1 MGYDE
6 GVGGSSKPVA
16 REGQSRVRP
25 KMYGVALYLVA
36 GILLLQ
42 VLFCLS
48 VFFLRPYVIA
58 KTPEGILQSEREKAG
73 EWMGNLTRFLQS
85 RMQIGIPGQGGGE
98 KATNTPA
105 VSP

>member
-1 MGYDE
+1 
-6 GVGGSSKPVA
+6 VAVAPNKPG

-42 VLFCLS
+42 LMFCLS
-48 VFFLRPYVIA
+48 VFFLRPYAMA

-73 EWMGNLTRFLQS
+73 EWMGSLTRFLQS
-85 RMQIGIPGQGGGE
+85 RMQLGVPWQGGG
-98 KATNTPA
+98 KTGATNSPMVTP
-105 VSP
+105 

>member
-1 MGYDE
+1 
-6 GVGGSSKPVA
+6 VGEEPKKPV

-42 VLFCLS
+42 LMFCLS
-48 VFFLRPYVIA
+48 VFFLRPYVMA

-73 EWMGNLTRFLQS
+73 EWMGSLTRFLQS
-85 RMQIGIPGQGGGE
+85 RLQLGVPWQGGTKTGE
-98 KATNTPA
+98 TN
-105 VSP
+105 SPTVAP

>member
-1 MGYDE
+1 M
-6 GVGGSSKPVA
+6 
-16 REGQSRVRP
+16 RP

-42 VLFCLS
+42 LMFCLS
-48 VFFLRPYVIA
+48 VFFLRPYAMA

-85 RMQIGIPGQGGGE
+85 RLQLGIPWQGGG
-98 KATNTPA
+98 KAAGTN
-105 VSP
+105 SPTVAP

>member
-1 MGYDE
+1 
-6 GVGGSSKPVA
+6 
-16 REGQSRVRP
+16 
-25 KMYGVALYLVA
+25 MYGFALYLVA

-42 VLFCLS
+42 VVFCLS

-85 RMQIGIPGQGGGE
+85 RMQLGLPWQGD
-98 KATNTPA
+98 KKSATNAP
-105 VSP
+105 VKSP

>member
-1 MGYDE
+1 M
-6 GVGGSSKPVA
+6 
-16 REGQSRVRP
+16 
-25 KMYGVALYLVA
+25 VA

-48 VFFLRPYVIA
+48 VFVLRPYVIA

-85 RMQIGIPGQGGGE
+85 RMQVGIPWAGGSG
-98 KATNTPA
+98 KATNAPA

>member
-1 MGYDE
+1 MDD
-6 GVGGSSKPVA
+6 SSKKPS
-16 REGQSRVRP
+16 RDGQSRVRP
-25 KMYGVALYLVA
+25 KMYGFALYLVA

-42 VLFCLS
+42 VVFCLS

-85 RMQIGIPGQGGGE
+85 RMQLGLPWPGD
-98 KATNTPA
+98 KKSATNAP
-105 VSP
+105 VKSP